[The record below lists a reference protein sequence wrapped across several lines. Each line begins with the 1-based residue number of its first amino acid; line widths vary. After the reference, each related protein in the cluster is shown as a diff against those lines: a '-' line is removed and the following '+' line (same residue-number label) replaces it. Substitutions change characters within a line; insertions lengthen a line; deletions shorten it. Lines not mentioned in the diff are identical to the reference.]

1 MIIES
6 CENRNV
12 IKISGTDRVSFLDRL
27 VTNSIIDANL
37 IYSALLSPQGKYLND
52 FFILRRD
59 NDILIDIDESFSQS
73 FISKLT
79 MYKLRADISL
89 TIIDMPI
96 SQGQGERPKYAFDD
110 PRHPSLGWRAYGV
123 KGQKIMT
130 NWNQLYVDECI
141 PRSGIEL
148 LPNETYILEA
158 GFEKLSGVNFKKG
171 CYVGQ
176 EVTARMKH
184 KTKLKKGFSTVLIN
198 GSAPIGTKILSNEKD
213 CGTLFSQSG
222 GKAIAYL
229 RYDRLSKNMH
239 AGDAT
244 LSLIEPN
251 H

>member
-1 MIIES
+1 
-6 CENRNV
+6 
-12 IKISGTDRVSFLDRL
+12 
-27 VTNSIIDANL
+27 
-37 IYSALLSPQGKYLND
+37 
-52 FFILRRD
+52 
-59 NDILIDIDESFSQS
+59 
-73 FISKLT
+73 
-79 MYKLRADISL
+79 
-89 TIIDMPI
+89 MPI

-198 GSAPIGTKILSNEKD
+198 GAAPIGTKILSNEKRCRVSNRKD
-213 CGTLFSQSG
+213 LNEMIFATGVPFAGRAGNLSCTL
-222 GKAIAYL
+222 
-229 RYDRLSKNMH
+229 
-239 AGDAT
+239 
-244 LSLIEPN
+244 
-251 H
+251 